1 MLFFGPEHPA
11 HDDSQI
17 PQCLCPMTVKARA
30 VHNGPMIDL
39 SYIGRTKGIIEALF
53 SQVGLQL
60 EIMIFFK
67 DTLQETAGRNRT
79 YPDPNARK
87 C

>member
-1 MLFFGPEHPA
+1 ML
-11 HDDSQI
+11 
-17 PQCLCPMTVKARA
+17 
-30 VHNGPMIDL
+30 DL

-67 DTLQETAGRNRT
+67 DTFQETAGRDRT
-79 YPDPNARK
+79 YPDPSGRE

>member
-1 MLFFGPEHPA
+1 MRTTYLAMRWETA
-11 HDDSQI
+11 S
-17 PQCLCPMTVKARA
+17 
-30 VHNGPMIDL
+30 PMIDL

-67 DTLQETAGRNRT
+67 DTFQETAGRDRT
-79 YPDPNARK
+79 YPDPRGRE